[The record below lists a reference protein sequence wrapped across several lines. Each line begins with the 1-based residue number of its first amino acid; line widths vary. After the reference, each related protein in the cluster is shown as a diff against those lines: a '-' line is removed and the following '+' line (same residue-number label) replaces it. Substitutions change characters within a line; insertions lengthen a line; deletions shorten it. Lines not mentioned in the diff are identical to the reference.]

1 MRARMLVVCAAAAA
15 LGATPA
21 PDALAH
27 TVSPPSPRAGNGG
40 SVFTFKGRAWQ
51 PSRRITASYFRRE
64 TDTRPFRRLSF
75 LTTRRGRFTFQLVNP
90 WFFDTGRT
98 QRMCFSQ
105 FDTRYGRRYGKCQRF
120 YVAPASA
127 YFMPA
132 DGVVGGRLFILV
144 VNGFQAGHTL
154 SVELTRPDGVVETFS
169 MTTRTRSGFVTG
181 GEFGPLYVLRGGAFL
196 RFQSDPTDQ
205 VGLYT
210 AFVFDPNARARARA
224 AVLVGSG

>member
-1 MRARMLVVCAAAAA
+1 MRARMLVVCAAAVA

-21 PDALAH
+21 AALAH
-27 TVSPPSPRAGNGG
+27 NVSPPSPRAGNGG

-51 PSRRITASYFRRE
+51 PSRRITVAYFRRE
-64 TDTRPFRRLSF
+64 SDMRPFRRMSF
-75 LTTRRGRFTFQLVNP
+75 VTSRRGRFTFRLVNP
-90 WFFDTGRT
+90 WFFDTGRM

-105 FDTRYGRRYGKCQRF
+105 FDTRYGRRFGECERF

-132 DGVVGGRLFILV
+132 DGVVGDQPFILV

-154 SVELTRPDGVVETFS
+154 DVELTRPDGVVETYR

-181 GEFGPLYVLRGGAFL
+181 GEFGALYVLRGGGFL
-196 RFQSDPTDQ
+196 RFQSSPTDL

-210 AFVFDPNARARARA
+210 AFVFDPNAQARARA
-224 AVLVGSG
+224 AVLVRSG